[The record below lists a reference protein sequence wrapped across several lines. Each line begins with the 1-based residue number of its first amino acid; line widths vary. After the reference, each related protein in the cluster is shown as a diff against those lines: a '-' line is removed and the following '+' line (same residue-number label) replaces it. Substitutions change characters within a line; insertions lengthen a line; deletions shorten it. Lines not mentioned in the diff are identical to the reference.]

1 MRCRGNGPDRD
12 NRHPLIT
19 ATCTYSIDTGDGA
32 GEVCA
37 ASTVA
42 TGGRGMSSGTA
53 RDAILYIPSIT
64 EAQAGDALEGA
75 ARRIA
80 EALDRQSVACYTVS
94 AVQEQKITEQ
104 RAARLVTISR
114 ADGGKEVPI
123 ADVYEVRYMDALGG
137 GFR

>member
-1 MRCRGNGPDRD
+1 MRLSSRSSKEV
-12 NRHPLIT
+12 
-19 ATCTYSIDTGDGA
+19 AMSGA
-32 GEVCA
+32 G
-37 ASTVA
+37 
-42 TGGRGMSSGTA
+42 

-75 ARRIA
+75 AHRIA

-114 ADGGKEVPI
+114 GERGKETPI
-123 ADVYEVRYMDALGG
+123 VDVYEVNYTEALGG
-137 GFR
+137 GFRAMKPIWQAIVILGVLLACLPR